1 VSEAPVSPADAAAR
15 IAALEASL
23 ARANAALAA
32 RDLLI
37 DTLLIDTL
45 RGQIARLR
53 RMQFGASSEKL
64 GREIEQLELALE
76 ELEAERDAPGPEMV
90 DPGVAVRP
98 VPVRSLP
105 GHLPREEVVHE
116 PASGACT
123 CPDCGGALR
132 PLGADAHEML
142 DIVPVRWRVVRNV
155 RPKYSC
161 RTCEKIVQ
169 APTPVSAVAR
179 GKATFATL
187 AHIVVSKFDHH
198 LPLYRQA
205 EMMAAQGLDIDRSTL
220 AGWTRQAAALLD
232 PIVSRIRDEVLK
244 ADKIHADDTPVPVL
258 DPGRGKTA
266 TGRLWVYAVDDRA
279 SGGTAPRATW
289 YRFTPDRTAA
299 HPLTHLAGFR
309 GFLQADAYAGYDG
322 LYRGGATEIA
332 CWAHFRRK
340 VFDLHERSPTPLTTD
355 ILERIGALYAVE
367 AEVSGQ
373 PPDVRCRARQEK
385 SRPLIDALREVLDAG
400 LRRLSSRSDMAK
412 AIVYG
417 TKRWSVLS
425 RFLDDGRLEIDNNI
439 AERALRGVAVGRR
452 NWLFA
457 GSRAGGE
464 RAAAIYTVI
473 QTCKANG
480 VDPHVYIADV
490 IARIAGDWPAS
501 RWDELMPWN
510 WMPPADQPT
519 AQAA

>member
-1 VSEAPVSPADAAAR
+1 VLEAPVSPADAIAR

-37 DTLLIDTL
+37 DTL

-53 RMQFGASSEKL
+53 RMQFGASSEKF

-76 ELEAERDAPGPEMV
+76 ELETERDAPVPEGT
-90 DPGVAVRP
+90 DSGVVARP
-98 VPVRSLP
+98 MSVRSLP

-116 PASGACT
+116 PASGACA

-132 PLGADAHEML
+132 PLGSDTHEML

-161 RTCEKIVQ
+161 RVCERVIQ
-169 APTPVSAVAR
+169 APAPVSAVAR

-220 AGWTRQAAALLD
+220 AGWTGQAASLLD
-232 PIVSRIRDEVLK
+232 PVVSRIRDEVLK

-266 TGRLWVYAVDDRA
+266 TGRLWVYAADDQA

-289 YRFTPDRTAA
+289 YRFTLDRTAA
-299 HPLTHLAGFR
+299 HPLAHLAGFR

-322 LYRGGATEIA
+322 LYRSGVTEVA

-340 VFDLHERSPTPLTTD
+340 VFDLHEQSPTPLTTD
-355 ILERIGALYAVE
+355 ILERIGTLYAVE
-367 AEVSGQ
+367 AKVRGQ
-373 PPDVRCRARQEK
+373 PPDVRYRTRQEK
-385 SRPLIDALREVLDAG
+385 SRPLVDALREVLDAG

-412 AIVYG
+412 AIAYG
-417 TKRWSVLS
+417 TKRWPALS

-480 VDPHVYIADV
+480 VDPQTYIADV
-490 IARIAGDWPAS
+490 IAKVAGDWPAS
-501 RWDELMPWN
+501 RWGELMPWN
-510 WMPPADQPT
+510 WMPPADQPI

>member
-1 VSEAPVSPADAAAR
+1 MSEAPVSPADATAR
-15 IAALEASL
+15 IAALEALL

-37 DTLLIDTL
+37 DSL

-76 ELEAERDAPGPEMV
+76 ELEAERDAAP
-90 DPGVAVRP
+90 VAERP
-98 VPVRSLP
+98 SEATARPAPVRSLP
-105 GHLPREEVVHE
+105 AHLPREEVVHE

-132 PLGADAHEML
+132 RLGMDAHEML
-142 DIVPVRWRVVRNV
+142 DVVPVRWRVVRNV
-155 RPKYSC
+155 RQKYSC
-161 RTCEKIVQ
+161 RVCEKIVQ
-169 APTPVSAVAR
+169 APAPASAVAR
-179 GKATFATL
+179 GKASFATL
-187 AHIVVSKFDHH
+187 AHVVVSKFEHH

-220 AGWTRQAAALLD
+220 AGWAGQAAALLD
-232 PIVSRIRDEVLK
+232 PVVARIRDEVLH

-266 TGRLWVYAVDDRA
+266 TGRLWVYAADDQA
-279 SGGTAPRATW
+279 SGSAAPRATW

-322 LYRGGATEIA
+322 LYRGGVTEVA

-340 VFDLHERSPTPLTTD
+340 IFDLHERTSTPLTTD

-367 AEVSGQ
+367 AEVRGQ
-373 PPDVRCRARQEK
+373 PPDIRHRARQERSK
-385 SRPLIDALREVLDAG
+385 PLVEALREVLDTA
-400 LRRLSSRSDMAK
+400 LRRLSPKSDMAK
-412 AIVYG
+412 AILYG
-417 TKRWSVLS
+417 TKRWPALS

-439 AERALRGVAVGRR
+439 AERALRGVAIGRR

-457 GSRAGGE
+457 GSRVGGE

-480 VDPHVYIADV
+480 VDPQAYVADV
-490 IARIAGDWPAS
+490 IAKIASDWPAS
-501 RWDELMPWN
+501 RWDELLPWN
-510 WMPPADQPT
+510 WASEPARM
-519 AQAA
+519 AA

>member
-1 VSEAPVSPADAAAR
+1 MSEASVSSPDAIAR
-15 IAALEASL
+15 IAALEALL

-32 RDLLI
+32 RD
-37 DTLLIDTL
+37 LLIDTL

-76 ELEAERDAPGPEMV
+76 ELETERDVAAVETAA
-90 DPGVAVRP
+90 PGVAPRP
-98 VPVRSLP
+98 APVRSLP
-105 GHLPREEVVHE
+105 DHLPREEVVHE

-123 CPDCGGALR
+123 CPDCGGTLR
-132 PLGADAHEML
+132 PLGMDAHEML

-161 RTCEKIVQ
+161 RRCEKIVQ
-169 APTPVSAVAR
+169 APAPVSPLAR

-220 AGWTRQAAALLD
+220 AGWTGQAAALLD
-232 PIVSRIRDEVLK
+232 PVVSRIRDAVLG
-244 ADKIHADDTPVPVL
+244 ADKIHADDTPVRVL

-266 TGRLWVYAVDDRA
+266 TGRLWVYAADDRA
-279 SGGTAPRATW
+279 SGSTAPPATW
-289 YRFTPDRTAA
+289 YRFTPDRTGA
-299 HPLTHLAGFR
+299 HPQAHLAGFR

-322 LYRGGATEIA
+322 LYRSGVTEVA

-355 ILERIGALYAVE
+355 ILERIGALYALE
-367 AEVSGQ
+367 AEVRGQ
-373 PPDVRCRARQEK
+373 PPDVRHRARQDQT
-385 SRPLIDALREVLDAG
+385 RPLVDALREVLDTA
-400 LRRLSSRSDMAK
+400 LRRLSPKSDMAK
-412 AIVYG
+412 AIAYG
-417 TKRWSVLS
+417 TKRWPALC
-425 RFLDDGRLEIDNNI
+425 RFLGDGRLEIDNNI

-457 GSRAGGE
+457 GSNAGGE
-464 RAAAIYTVI
+464 RAASIYTVI

-480 VDPHVYIADV
+480 VDPQAFIADV
-490 IARIAGDWPAS
+490 IARVADDWPAN

-510 WMPPADQPT
+510 WAREPARL
-519 AQAA
+519 AA

>member
-1 VSEAPVSPADAAAR
+1 MSEAPVSPADATAR

-23 ARANAALAA
+23 AWANAALAA
-32 RDLLI
+32 RD
-37 DTLLIDTL
+37 LLIDTL

-76 ELEAERDAPGPEMV
+76 ELETERDAPGPEMV

-123 CPDCGGALR
+123 CSDCGGTLRAL
-132 PLGADAHEML
+132 GSDAHEML

-161 RTCEKIVQ
+161 RVCEKIVQ
-169 APTPVSAVAR
+169 APAPVSAVAR

-187 AHIVVSKFDHH
+187 AHVVISKFDHH

-205 EMMAAQGLDIDRSTL
+205 GMMAAQGLDIDRSTL
-220 AGWTRQAAALLD
+220 AGWTGQAAALLD

-266 TGRLWVYAVDDRA
+266 TGRLWVYAADDHA

-299 HPLTHLAGFR
+299 HPLAHLAGFR
-309 GFLQADAYAGYDG
+309 GFFQADAYAGYDG
-322 LYRGGATEIA
+322 LYRGGVTEVA

-340 VFDLHERSPTPLTTD
+340 LFDLHERSPTPLTTD

-367 AEVSGQ
+367 AEVRGQ
-373 PPDVRCRARQEK
+373 PPDVRCRTRQEK
-385 SRPLIDALREVLDAG
+385 SRPLVDGLREMLDAA
-400 LRRLSSRSDMAK
+400 LRRLSPRSDMSK
-412 AIVYG
+412 AIAYG
-417 TKRWSVLS
+417 TKRWPALL
-425 RFLDDGRLEIDNNI
+425 RFIDDGLLEIDNNI

-480 VDPHVYIADV
+480 IDPQAYITDV
-490 IARIAGDWPAS
+490 IAKVAGDWPAS
-501 RWDELMPWN
+501 RWDELMPWH
-510 WMPPADQPT
+510 WSPEPARL
-519 AQAA
+519 AA